1 METLYV
7 WLFGFAGATIMVL
20 GMFLLSSEREL
31 KKQRR
36 EFDQLPRNKDL
47 VERSPPCQAS
57 LTKANER

>member
-31 KKQRR
+31 KNNDVSSTNSRGIRTSSK
-36 EFDQLPRNKDL
+36 
-47 VERSPPCQAS
+47 RSPPCQAS

>member
-36 EFDQLPRNKDL
+36 EFDPTP
-47 VERSPPCQAS
+47 E
-57 LTKANER
+57 E